1 MGSAPVSSKTFS
13 TLLCRKGVS
22 SRAPSITLSF
32 FSDNKRY
39 CDEKRIAMGSSRQQ
53 LRFYSPMSE
62 EEEEAEKLRMAD
74 LSPFKKDQELRQL
87 NREIMKLNML
97 KGINTGE
104 LYTMRGRYKLL
115 LQEYGMPMIAWYS
128 VIWLSSAV
136 GVFTL
141 AEVGGMD
148 AMAILAYADSF
159 TGLDMCGRVDP
170 TMGKVG
176 VVLILNEMLEPLRLP
191 FVVLTVKPVID
202 RIFPPKV

>member
-1 MGSAPVSSKTFS
+1 
-13 TLLCRKGVS
+13 
-22 SRAPSITLSF
+22 
-32 FSDNKRY
+32 
-39 CDEKRIAMGSSRQQ
+39 
-53 LRFYSPMSE
+53 MSE